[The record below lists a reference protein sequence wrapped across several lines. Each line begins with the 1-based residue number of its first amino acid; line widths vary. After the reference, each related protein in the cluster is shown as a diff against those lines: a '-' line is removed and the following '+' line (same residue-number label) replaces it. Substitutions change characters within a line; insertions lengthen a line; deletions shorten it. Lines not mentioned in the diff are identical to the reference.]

1 MRARLKPIA
10 SSSRRRDNLD
20 GLLAQFCLHASK
32 CSSEE
37 VIRSAC
43 RLAKQAFQLDGAS
56 YWEFGEGPNEDAQL
70 TLVHVEGEPR
80 LRRGWKMPLA
90 EAPLFQRAIIKKQG
104 IAGNSERKQSK
115 SEMKII
121 GGRAW
126 IVVPLEP
133 GEGRASILVL
143 LGRRNSKAFDA
154 RLVNQAKGFAGVF
167 AKLLSKETEQPD
179 STERR
184 AQSLMDLAVE
194 LKPSLRLPEFVGRF
208 TSNAREMLGAR
219 AAILALTRGA
229 RLETVYAHHADG
241 KSHLEARAH
250 LDDALTNF
258 AAEHASPLLNG
269 NAGALLGKEVASV
282 LGWRDVCIVRL
293 TGREGDLLGILCL
306 VNRERELS
314 EADHNLIQA
323 LASHASVALENSR
336 LFSRIEQSKRQWVED
351 FDAITDLI
359 VVHDPANRIV
369 RVNRSLAE
377 AVGSRPSELVG
388 MSTRAL
394 NSIVTAAAS
403 RACPFCSESGGVT
416 DESVVSAG
424 VRAYLISTSRI
435 GAGSEEGSRTIHILK
450 DITQQR
456 TYQTQLQ
463 RERDFNTK
471 ILNHTQSMIL
481 VLDTAGLVSYANR
494 RTYESGYSQEDLL
507 GKPLAEF
514 IPRDRRAKFEKAFES
529 TLEGF
534 TPENLELPVR
544 RGNRSTGQFSI
555 SLSPIRDEQGH
566 VSSIV
571 VVMTDITDAAVLQAQ
586 LRHAEKM
593 AALGQLV
600 SGVAHEINNPLA
612 AIVGYADL
620 LLENGE
626 VPEEAKE
633 ELRIVLQEAERTKE
647 IVQNLLQFAR
657 QMPARREP
665 LDIHAI
671 LKQVVQ
677 LRTYGSTGDRME
689 VVESYGADVPR
700 IFGDAHQLQQVFL
713 NILNNAYDAVQESR
727 RAGKIEIVTSEKEGF
742 VEVAIRDNGTG
753 ISDMARIFEPFYTT
767 KEVGKGTGLGLSIC
781 YGIVREH
788 NGEVSC
794 ANNSDGDGCTFFVR
808 LPTAESAAAVTAGEA
823 AR

>member
-1 MRARLKPIA
+1 M
-10 SSSRRRDNLD
+10 S
-20 GLLAQFCLHASK
+20 
-32 CSSEE
+32 
-37 VIRSAC
+37 
-43 RLAKQAFQLDGAS
+43 
-56 YWEFGEGPNEDAQL
+56 
-70 TLVHVEGEPR
+70 
-80 LRRGWKMPLA
+80 
-90 EAPLFQRAIIKKQG
+90 EAPIFHRAVAKGRAI
-104 IAGNSERKQSK
+104 ARNSELKLGK
-115 SEMKII
+115 SEKKLIE
-121 GGRAW
+121 GQRY
-126 IVVPLEP
+126 IVLPMEL
-133 GEGRASILVL
+133 GERRASILVL
-143 LGRRNSKAFDA
+143 SRRNGAKVFDPQT
-154 RLVNQAKGFAGVF
+154 VNQAEAYAGAL
-167 AKLLSKETEQPD
+167 AKLFFKNEEQED
-179 STERR
+179 SSERR
-184 AQSLMDLAVE
+184 AQDLMDLAVE

-208 TSNAREMLGAR
+208 TSNARKMLGAQ

-229 RLETVYAHHADG
+229 RLEIVYAHHVDG
-241 KSHLEARAH
+241 KPHLEARAP

-258 AAEHASPLLNG
+258 AAEHPSLLLTG
-269 NAGALLGKEVASV
+269 NARELLGEEVADA
-282 LGWRDVCIVRL
+282 LEWRDVCMVRL

-306 VNRERELS
+306 VNREREFS
-314 EADHNLIQA
+314 AADDNLIQA

-369 RVNRSLAE
+369 RLNRSLAE
-377 AVGSRPSELVG
+377 ALGARPSELVG

-394 NSIVTAAAS
+394 NSIVTSARS
-403 RACPFCSESGGVT
+403 RACPFCSESSSAS

-424 VRAYLISTSRI
+424 TRAYLISTSRI

-450 DITQQR
+450 DITEQR
-456 TYQTQLQ
+456 TYQAQLQ

-494 RTYESGYSQEDLL
+494 KTYESGYSQGDLL
-507 GKPLAEF
+507 GKTLAEF
-514 IPRDRRAKFEKAFES
+514 IPRDRRTKFEKAFES

-620 LLENGE
+620 LLENNA
-626 VPEEAKE
+626 VPVEAKE

-665 LDIHAI
+665 LDVHAI
-671 LKQVVQ
+671 LRQVVQ
-677 LRTYGSTGDRME
+677 LRTYGSAGDGME
-689 VVESYGADVPR
+689 VAEKYGADVPR
-700 IFGDAHQLQQVFL
+700 VFGDAHQLQQVFL
-713 NILNNAYDAVQESR
+713 NILNNAYDAVQEAR
-727 RAGKIEIVTSEKEGF
+727 RAGKIEIVTSEKEEF

-767 KEVGKGTGLGLSIC
+767 KELGKGTGLGLSIC

-794 ANNSDGDGCTFFVR
+794 TNNSEGDGCTFFVR
-808 LPTAESAAAVTAGEA
+808 LPTAQSAAMTTAGEA
-823 AR
+823 AK

>member
-1 MRARLKPIA
+1 MRARSKSRA
-10 SSSRRRDNLD
+10 SSSRRSD
-20 GLLAQFCLHASK
+20 GLEDLLAQFYLHASM
-32 CSSEE
+32 
-37 VIRSAC
+37 RSPEALIQAAC
-43 RLAKQAFQLDGAS
+43 RLAKSFFQLDGVS
-56 YWEFGEGPNEDAQL
+56 YWEFEQGPSERGWLTATHAEGRPK
-70 TLVHVEGEPR
+70 
-80 LRRGWKMPLA
+80 LRRGWKMDLS
-90 EAPLFQRAIIKKQG
+90 EAPLLRRAIVRGQC
-104 IAGNSERKQSK
+104 IAGNSKQGQSKLEKKLIGDCRCIILPLNPDKRLASVFVFLRGKQS
-115 SEMKII
+115 ETFDP
-121 GGRAW
+121 R
-126 IVVPLEP
+126 IVKQ
-133 GEGRASILVL
+133 A
-143 LGRRNSKAFDA
+143 KAFGGV
-154 RLVNQAKGFAGVF
+154 LAKM
-167 AKLLSKETEQPD
+167 LSKEDEQQ
-179 STERR
+179 SATERR

-229 RLETVYAHHADG
+229 RLETVYAHHVDG
-241 KSHLEARAH
+241 KPHLEERAH
-250 LDDALTNF
+250 LDDVLTNF
-258 AAEHASPLLNG
+258 AAEHPNPLLTG
-269 NAGALLGKEVASV
+269 NATILLGKEVASA

-306 VNRERELS
+306 MNRERELS

-351 FDAITDLI
+351 FDAITDMI

-377 AVGSRPSELVG
+377 AVGARPSELVG

-394 NSIVTAAAS
+394 NPIVPSATS
-403 RACPFCSESGGVT
+403 RVCPFCREPGGAN

-424 VRAYLISTSRI
+424 ARAYLISTSRI
-435 GAGSEEGSRTIHILK
+435 GAGAEEGSRTIHILK
-450 DITQQR
+450 DITEQR
-456 TYQTQLQ
+456 TYQAQLQ

-494 RTYESGYSQEDLL
+494 RTYESGYSERDLL

-514 IPRDRRAKFEKAFES
+514 IPRDRRTKFEKAFES

-555 SLSPIRDEQGH
+555 SLSPIRDEEGH
-566 VSSIV
+566 VGSIV

-620 LLENGE
+620 LLENSA
-626 VPEEAKE
+626 VPEEPKE

-665 LDIHAI
+665 LDVHAI

-677 LRTYGSTGDRME
+677 LRTYGSTGDGME
-689 VVESYGADVPR
+689 VVEKYGAGVPR

-713 NILNNAYDAVQESR
+713 NILNNAYDAVQEAR
-727 RAGKIEIVTSEKEGF
+727 RAGKIEIITSEKEEF

-753 ISDMARIFEPFYTT
+753 ISNMARIFEPFYTT

-794 ANNSDGDGCTFFVR
+794 ANNSEGDGCTFVVR
-808 LPTAESAAAVTAGEA
+808 LPTAENAAAVTAGEA
-823 AR
+823 TR

>member
-1 MRARLKPIA
+1 MAIPLQPSARPWAMLILWGRK
-10 SSSRRRDNLD
+10 
-20 GLLAQFCLHASK
+20 GGG
-32 CSSEE
+32 
-37 VIRSAC
+37 
-43 RLAKQAFQLDGAS
+43 AF
-56 YWEFGEGPNEDAQL
+56 
-70 TLVHVEGEPR
+70 
-80 LRRGWKMPLA
+80 
-90 EAPLFQRAIIKKQG
+90 
-104 IAGNSERKQSK
+104 
-115 SEMKII
+115 
-121 GGRAW
+121 
-126 IVVPLEP
+126 
-133 GEGRASILVL
+133 
-143 LGRRNSKAFDA
+143 GRRM
-154 RLVNQAKGFAGVF
+154 VNQARAFAGVLET
-167 AKLLSKETEQPD
+167 LLSEKKEKVPSG

-208 TSNAREMLGAR
+208 TSNAGEMLGAR
-219 AAILALTRGA
+219 AAVLALTRGA
-229 RLETVYAHHADG
+229 HLETVYAHDAGGH
-241 KSHLEARAH
+241 SNQEARPH
-250 LDDALTNF
+250 LDEALTKL
-258 AAEHASPLLNG
+258 AAEQPKPLLVG
-269 NAGALLGKEVASV
+269 TAATLLGARVAST
-282 LGWRDVCIVRL
+282 LGWRDICIVRL

-306 VNRERELS
+306 VNRGRELS
-314 EADHNLIQA
+314 DADRNLIQA

-359 VVHDPANRIV
+359 VVHDPANHIV

-377 AVGSRPSELVG
+377 ALGSRPSELVG
-388 MSTRAL
+388 MSTRTL
-394 NSIVTAAAS
+394 SSIISSTAS
-403 RACPFCSESGGVT
+403 RACPFCREPAGVS
-416 DESVVSAG
+416 DESIVSAG
-424 VRAYLISTSRI
+424 MRAYLISTSRI
-435 GAGSEEGSRTIHILK
+435 GGGSEEGSRTIHILK

-456 TYQTQLQ
+456 TYQAQLQ

-494 RTYESGYSQEDLL
+494 RTYESGYGEEDLL
-507 GKPLAEF
+507 GRPLAEF

-555 SLSPIRDEQGH
+555 SLSPMRDEQGH

-620 LLENGE
+620 LMENTE
-626 VPEEAKE
+626 VPGPAKD

-665 LDIHAI
+665 LDIHAV

-677 LRTYGSTGDRME
+677 LRTYGSTGDGME
-689 VVESYGADVPR
+689 VAEKYGAGVPQ

-713 NILNNAYDAVQESR
+713 NILNNAYDAVREAR
-727 RAGKIEIVTSEKEGF
+727 RAGRIEIATSEKEGL

-794 ANNSDGDGCTFFVR
+794 SNNSDGDGCTFIVR
-808 LPTAESAAAVTAGEA
+808 LPTAESAAVATAGEA
-823 AR
+823 VR